1 MIRVYSTLQK
11 FIHGITI
18 LIISLINFQNNIQVK
33 ITPTTKIRL
42 NMNAQIRKYKGPNYS
57 TSDLFKKTL
66 TTNPINFPAYFPA
79 EEGDTHVKF
88 GNAILSGNNLRTNP
102 YADMVTSFEET
113 NMNTLNTTVRIDQD
127 LSFITK
133 GLSVNGLVNFK
144 NYYTSSYNR
153 SIQPYYYK
161 LANNSYDSENPS
173 MELSR
178 LGTSGTDYI
187 SQSGI
192 SKNGDNT
199 LLLQFQLDYKRRFGS
214 HNVTGMLQYMQ
225 RDYRSDVLPHRNK
238 AFPGV
243 LLML

>member
-1 MIRVYSTLQK
+1 
-11 FIHGITI
+11 
-18 LIISLINFQNNIQVK
+18 
-33 ITPTTKIRL
+33 
-42 NMNAQIRKYKGPNYS
+42 
-57 TSDLFKKTL
+57 
-66 TTNPINFPAYFPA
+66 
-79 EEGDTHVKF
+79 
-88 GNAILSGNNLRTNP
+88 
-102 YADMVTSFEET
+102 MVGK
-113 NMNTLNTTVRIDQD
+113 D
-127 LSFITK
+127 
-133 GLSVNGLVNFK
+133 
-144 NYYTSSYNR
+144 YTSSYNR

-225 RDYRSDVLPHRNK
+225 RDYRSDVLPHRNQGFSG
-238 AFPGV
+238 AFY
-243 LLML
+243 L